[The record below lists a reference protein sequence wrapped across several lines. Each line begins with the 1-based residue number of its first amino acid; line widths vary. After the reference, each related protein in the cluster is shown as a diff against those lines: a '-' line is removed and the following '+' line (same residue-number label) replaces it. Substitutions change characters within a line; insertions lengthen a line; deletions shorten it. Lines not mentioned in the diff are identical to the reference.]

1 MNDVTKSFTGKKDL
15 LKIQARSI
23 DYNITKHKTNSS
35 VFRFHTTTS
44 LRKTIYHLS
53 NLGVLSKTKT
63 HNDLKEDSKIYISF
77 IATHLC
83 ETRLHLHLSQNKCIT
98 MH

>member
-23 DYNITKHKTNSS
+23 DYNITKHKTNSF

-44 LRKTIYHLS
+44 LRKTITCQIWVYYQRQ
-53 NLGVLSKTKT
+53 KP
-63 HNDLKEDSKIYISF
+63 
-77 IATHLC
+77 
-83 ETRLHLHLSQNKCIT
+83 T
-98 MH
+98 MI

>member
-1 MNDVTKSFTGKKDL
+1 MMSQNRSQVKKDL

-35 VFRFHTTTS
+35 VFKFHTTAS
-44 LRKTIYHLS
+44 LRKTITCQ
-53 NLGVLSKTKT
+53 NLGILSKTKP
-63 HNDLKEDSKIYISF
+63 HNDLKEDSKIFISF

-98 MH
+98 IH